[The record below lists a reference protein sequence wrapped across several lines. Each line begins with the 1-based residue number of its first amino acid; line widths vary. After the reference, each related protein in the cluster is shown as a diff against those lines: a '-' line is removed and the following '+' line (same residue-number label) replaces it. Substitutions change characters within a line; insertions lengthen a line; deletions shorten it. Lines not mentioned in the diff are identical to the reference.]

1 MLFWRRVRSYPNV
14 SRGRQ
19 LSSGIRQWRLR
30 NLELSKD
37 GKVVVEKVRW
47 RMILDVTH
55 RQYLSK
61 NSKIRFTVRCT
72 NERWVEDQLAN
83 ERSKRHGD
91 AVDDQKVIKDVRK
104 MRKEIAYRDARDQQN
119 YVSGINACGS
129 LFRIMATGSKTLT
142 TFVQKWKEM
151 QIKLAILLLSKKK
164 KKKIANSPKM
174 SKSKLYF
181 IDTKYDN

>member
-1 MLFWRRVRSYPNV
+1 MRRKKIYIQALINSKKIRKPLGSCVSLHIPSVSNKVTIRIKNIRDMLFWRRVRSYPNV

-19 LSSGIRQWRLR
+19 LSSKACSGIRQWRLR

-37 GKVVVEKVRW
+37 GKVVVEKVWW

-55 RQYLSK
+55 RQYLPK

-91 AVDDQKVIKDVRK
+91 AVDD
-104 MRKEIAYRDARDQQN
+104 
-119 YVSGINACGS
+119 
-129 LFRIMATGSKTLT
+129 
-142 TFVQKWKEM
+142 
-151 QIKLAILLLSKKK
+151 
-164 KKKIANSPKM
+164 
-174 SKSKLYF
+174 
-181 IDTKYDN
+181 